1 MTTRTSRTPGGGPA
15 RQDAGKLPAFVML
28 AGTLIS
34 LSGLAW
40 DIGWHTDV
48 GPDSFFTLPHLFV
61 YSGGAIAGLTSLV
74 MVLRATSAQ
83 RHGVDPDPA
92 VGGRAFKVLG
102 VFAAPIGYLIG
113 GIAAASFLLYGLWD
127 EWWHGLYGF
136 DVTIASPP
144 HQGWLNSICMTIMGT
159 VIVFA
164 AAREHRWGRYGL
176 MTAMAAFGQYFTIT
190 SSALGGHQPGLPDQL
205 GRRGLGGHPDR
216 CVLLGSQGRPAGG
229 ALGTGLINLVVN
241 LVIWN
246 FAVLGRRSGTPTF
259 STWRFATSVELGFP
273 IERLVLPA
281 AVFVFSVVVEL
292 LLRWSGAS
300 AWLLGLYG
308 GSVRDRD
315 HLVARVTVQ
324 FGGVDLRTRRRA
336 GRGQLVLTCV
346 AAGVLGAVI
355 GVATSRLGSGAARF
369 EHTAHR
375 RVRHGRG
382 GMTSA

>member
-1 MTTRTSRTPGGGPA
+1 M
-15 RQDAGKLPAFVML
+15 VML

-83 RHGVDPDPA
+83 RHGVEPDPA
-92 VGGRAFKVLG
+92 VGGRAFRVLG

-113 GIAAASFLLYGLWD
+113 GIAAASFLVYGLWD

-176 MTAMAAFGQYFTIT
+176 MTALACFGSYFTIT
-190 SSALGGHQPGLPDQL
+190 SSALGDINLNSQINWVGVAWVVIPIA
-205 GRRGLGGHPDR
+205 
-216 CVLLGSQGRPAGG
+216 CVLLGARVLPRGG
-229 ALGTGLINLVVN
+229 ALGSGLINLVVN

-246 FAVLGRRSGTPTF
+246 FANWAVVWYADVQHLALRDF
-259 STWRFATSVELGFP
+259 SDIGFP
-273 IERLVLPA
+273 VERLVLPA
-281 AVFVFSVVVEL
+281 AVFVFGVLVEL
-292 LLRWSGAS
+292 LLRWREAN

-308 GSVRDRD
+308 GIGAAVITWW
-315 HLVARVTVQ
+315 VTTQ
-324 FGGVDLRTRRRA
+324 FGGGDHGPYRDEA
-336 GRGQLVLTCV
+336 SNGLVLTCV
-346 AAGVLGAVI
+346 AAGVFGALVSMAI
-355 GVATSRLGSGAARF
+355 WRLGYALRLANTRRTDASDAAV
-369 EHTAHR
+369 A
-375 RVRHGRG
+375 
-382 GMTSA
+382 A

>member
-1 MTTRTSRTPGGGPA
+1 MTTTNEAERQETGPPVS
-15 RQDAGKLPAFVML
+15 DAQGKLPALVML

-83 RHGVDPDPA
+83 RRGVDPHPA

-176 MTAMAAFGQYFTIT
+176 ITALAAFGSYFTIT
-190 SSALGGHQPGLPDQL
+190 SSALGDINLDSPINWDGIAWVVIPIA
-205 GRRGLGGHPDR
+205 
-216 CVLLGSQGRPAGG
+216 CVLLGARVLPRGG
-229 ALGTGLINLVVN
+229 AVGTGLLNLVVN

-246 FAVLGRRSGTPTF
+246 FANWAVVWYADVQHLALRDF
-259 STWRFATSVELGFP
+259 SELGFP
-273 IERLVLPA
+273 VERLILPT

-292 LLRWSGAS
+292 LLRWRDATV
-300 AWLLGLYG
+300 WLLGLYG
-308 GSVRDRD
+308 SVGA
-315 HLVARVTVQ
+315 VAIIWWVNVQ
-324 FGGVDLRTRRRA
+324 FSSDGDGPDA
-336 GRGQLVLTCV
+336 GRSSPSLVLTCV
-346 AAGVLGAVI
+346 AAGVLGALI
-355 GVATSRLGSGAARF
+355 GMAIWRLGYAMRLANTRRTDASDVAVAA
-369 EHTAHR
+369 
-375 RVRHGRG
+375 
-382 GMTSA
+382 